1 MSQERI
7 FSLLAKD
14 LQLKPFQVEKCVELL
29 DEGNTVPFI
38 ARYRKEATGEMTDEQ
53 VRSLQERLT
62 YLRNLEAEKE
72 KVLRVI
78 GEQGKLTPELEVR
91 IRAAEKLTEVEDL
104 YRPYRPKRR
113 TRAMIARERGLEPLA
128 LQMLAQA
135 ESAGAPEALAAPFV
149 DAEKGVPDAA
159 AALAGARDIIAE
171 TVSDDPEVR
180 RVTRDL
186 TTRQGLFETVA
197 SEKGDPE
204 KAQEFQM
211 YAEFKE
217 PLRTLPPHRLLA
229 INRGERLDCLKV
241 TLGAPTEEIVRR
253 IEGRYV
259 KNEASI
265 WAGQV
270 REAIGDA
277 YKRLIAPS
285 IETEVRGEL
294 TEKAEER
301 AIQIFAVNLKNLLLQ
316 PPIKGFNVLGVDPGF
331 RTGCKLAVVDE
342 TGKVLAT
349 DVIYVTA
356 GSEQA
361 RIKGEETLVRLID
374 KYKCD
379 LIAIGN
385 GTASRESEQ
394 VVAGIIPRCQHK
406 TAYLIVSEAGASV
419 YSASKLAQEEFPDF
433 DVTQRSAVSIARRI
447 QDPLAELVKIDPKSI
462 GVGQYQHDVDQK
474 KLAEQLGAVVEA
486 AVNGVGVD
494 LNTASAALLQ
504 YVAGIKA
511 AVAKAIVEYRE
522 KNGKFKSRREL
533 LKVSGLGPK
542 AFEQCAGFL
551 RVADGSEP
559 LDNTGV
565 HPESYPIAEAML
577 QAVGATRKQLIG
589 QGAAGLRDAL
599 KELAPAKV
607 AQELGAG
614 LPTVRDILEALQKPG
629 RDPREDLPKPIFH
642 TEVLKLEDLQVGM
655 ELTGTVRN
663 VVDFGAFVD
672 IGVHEDGLVHVSQ
685 LSHKFIKHPS
695 EAVAV
700 GDIVQVRVIEVD
712 VKRQRIGLTMKLGEA
727 PKAERPAAGD
737 QVGAPRPAG
746 AGQVGS
752 PRPAGSGAPRPAGG
766 GQAGAPRPA
775 GGGQVGAPRP
785 AGGGR
790 AATQHSTDGGQA
802 GRPAQPKRSAADEMA
817 AQLQALQSKF
827 GPKR

>member
-7 FSLLAKD
+7 FQILARD
-14 LQLKPFQVEKCVELL
+14 LGLKGWQVEKCAALL

-53 VRSLQERLT
+53 VRALQERLT
-62 YLRNLEAEKE
+62 YLRSLEAEKE

-78 GEQGKLTPELEVR
+78 SEQGKLTPELQRQIE
-91 IRAAEKLTEVEDL
+91 AAEKLTEVEDL
-104 YRPYRPKRR
+104 YRPFRPKRR

-128 LQMLAQA
+128 EQMLAQV
-135 ESAGAPEALAAPFV
+135 ETAGDPLAVAAAFV
-149 DAEKGVPDAA
+149 SDEKGVPDAA

-171 TVSDDPEVR
+171 IISDDSEVR
-180 RVTRDL
+180 RATRDL
-186 TTRQGLFETVA
+186 TARLGVIETVA

-211 YAEFKE
+211 YFEFKE
-217 PLRTLPPHRLLA
+217 PLRTLPPHRILA
-229 INRGERLDCLKV
+229 INRGERLECLKV
-241 TLGAPTEEIVRR
+241 TTVAPVEEIIRR
-253 IEGRYV
+253 IEGRYI

-265 WAGQV
+265 WAPAV
-270 REAIGDA
+270 KEAIQDA

-285 IETEVRGEL
+285 VETEVRGEL

-301 AIQIFAVNLKNLLLQ
+301 AIHLFAVNLKNLLLQ
-316 PPIKGFNVLGVDPGF
+316 PPIKGLTVLGVDPGF

-356 GSEQA
+356 GSEGA
-361 RIKGEETLVRLID
+361 RIKGEETLIRLVD
-374 KYKCD
+374 TYKCD

-385 GTASRESEQ
+385 GTASRETEQ
-394 VVAGIIPRCQHK
+394 VVAGIIPRCKHK

-433 DVTQRSAVSIARRI
+433 DVTQRSAVSIARRV

-511 AVAKAIVEYRE
+511 TVAKAIVEYRE
-522 KNGKFKSRREL
+522 KNGKFKSRKEL

-551 RVADGSEP
+551 RVADGVEP
-559 LDNTGV
+559 LDNTAV
-565 HPESYPIAEAML
+565 HPESYPIAEAIL
-577 QAVGATRKQLIG
+577 QAVGATRQQLIG

-599 KELAPAKV
+599 KKLSPEQV
-607 AQELGAG
+607 ARELGAG
-614 LPTVRDILEALQKPG
+614 VPTVRDILEALQKPG

-672 IGVHEDGLVHVSQ
+672 IGVHEDGLVHISQ
-685 LSHKFIKHPS
+685 ISHKFIKHPS
-695 EAVAV
+695 EVVAV
-700 GDIVQVRVIEVD
+700 GDIVKVRVIEVD
-712 VKRQRIGLTMKLGEA
+712 LKRQRIGLTMKLGEP
-727 PKAERPAAGD
+727 PKAERPAGG
-737 QVGAPRPAG
+737 QGQQRPGNMGGLPRPVGGPAPRPEG
-746 AGQVGS
+746 AAPSQSKGG
-752 PRPAGSGAPRPAGG
+752 PRQPE
-766 GQAGAPRPA
+766 
-775 GGGQVGAPRP
+775 
-785 AGGGR
+785 
-790 AATQHSTDGGQA
+790 
-802 GRPAQPKRSAADEMA
+802 RPAQPKRSAEDELA
-817 AQLQALQSKF
+817 EQLKALQAKF
-827 GPKR
+827 NKDR

>member
-53 VRSLQERLT
+53 VRALQERLT

-78 GEQGKLTPELEVR
+78 GEQGKLTSELEAQ
-91 IRAAEKLTEVEDL
+91 IKAAEKLTEVEDL

-128 LQMLAQA
+128 QQMLAQA
-135 ESAGAPEALAAPFV
+135 ETAGAPEALAAAFV
-149 DAEKGVPDAA
+149 DAEKGVPDAV

-186 TTRQGLFETVA
+186 TTRQGIFETVA

-241 TLGAPTEEIVRR
+241 TLSAPAEEITQR
-253 IEGRYV
+253 IDSRYI
-259 KNEASI
+259 KNPGSI
-265 WAGQV
+265 WAGQIG
-270 REAIGDA
+270 EAIADA

-294 TEKAEER
+294 TERAEER
-301 AIQIFAVNLKNLLLQ
+301 AIQLFAVNLKNLLLQ
-316 PPIKGFNVLGVDPGF
+316 PPIKGFTVLGVDPGF

-361 RIKGEETLVRLID
+361 RIKGEETLVRLVD

-379 LIAIGN
+379 LLAIGN
-385 GTASRESEQ
+385 GTASRETEQ
-394 VVAGIIPRCQHK
+394 IVAGIIPRCQHK

-433 DVTQRSAVSIARRI
+433 DVTQRSAVSIARRV

-577 QAVGATRKQLIG
+577 QAVGATRQQLIG
-589 QGAAGLRDAL
+589 HGAAGLRDAL
-599 KELAPAKV
+599 KEIAPAKV

-700 GDIVQVRVIEVD
+700 GDIVKVRVIEVD

-727 PKAERPAAGD
+727 PKAE
-737 QVGAPRPAG
+737 PRPT
-746 AGQVGS
+746 
-752 PRPAGSGAPRPAGG
+752 
-766 GQAGAPRPA
+766 

-785 AGGGR
+785 ASGGQRPDASPIGGPR
-790 AATQHSTDGGQA
+790 PVSAGQA
-802 GRPAQPKRSAADEMA
+802 GLPRPADGKGQAGATRPTGSRPAPGKAKTADEEMA
-817 AQLQALQSKF
+817 DQLKALQAKF
-827 GPKR
+827 GPRK